1 VEDTLNMSKII
12 RTDSIEELARFWD
25 AHDLTE
31 FEDEMEEVEEPVFDR
46 EPQAVMRIRLL
57 PEEMAALKRI
67 AEIKGVDQADLI
79 REWVSEK
86 LRAS

>member
-1 VEDTLNMSKII
+1 MLNMNKII

-25 AHDLTE
+25 NHDLTE
-31 FEDEMEEVEEPVFDR
+31 FEDEMEEVQEHIFDKGL
-46 EPQAVMRIRLL
+46 QSVMRIRLL
-57 PEEMAALKRI
+57 PDEMAALKRI
-67 AEIKGVDQADLI
+67 AESKGMNQTDLI

>member
-1 VEDTLNMSKII
+1 VEDTLNMSKIM

-31 FEDEMEEVEEPVFDR
+31 FEDEMEEVEEPVFDK
-46 EPQAVMRIRLL
+46 EPQAIMRIRLL
-57 PEEMAALKRI
+57 PEEVAALKRI
-67 AEIKGVDQADLI
+67 AESKGVDQTDLI

>member
-1 VEDTLNMSKII
+1 MSKII

-25 AHDLTE
+25 THDLTDY
-31 FEDEMEEVEEPVFDR
+31 EDELEEVEEPVFNKG
-46 EPQAVMRIRLL
+46 PQSVMLIRLL
-57 PEEMAALKRI
+57 PDEMAVLKRI
-67 AEIKGVDQADLI
+67 AESKGMNQTDLV